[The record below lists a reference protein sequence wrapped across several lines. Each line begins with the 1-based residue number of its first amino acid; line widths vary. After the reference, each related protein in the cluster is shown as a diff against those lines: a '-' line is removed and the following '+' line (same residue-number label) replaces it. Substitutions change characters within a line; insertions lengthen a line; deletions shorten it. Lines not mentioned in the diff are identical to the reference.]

1 MTATT
6 ISRRSS
12 TVALILIAY
21 AQFVVMG
28 LPSGY
33 IGAAWPSIQT
43 EFNLPLDGVGVLL
56 LLNTIGYSLASFFN
70 AQVSARTGF
79 SRGLLLGASLYAVG
93 FAGIALAPTWWLIIS
108 FGLITSFGAGLL
120 DAGLNRYLAARS
132 NNMLLNWLH
141 ASYGIGATLGP
152 AGLSLL
158 LSAGQSWRTGYWIMA
173 AVQACVAVAMMLTL
187 NRWESSQVGKAT
199 AEIIQPTEAISVWK
213 TLLVPAVW
221 LGMFLFFVYTGIEMT
236 AGQWTYS
243 LFTLARGI
251 PITVA
256 GWWASLYWASFTLGR
271 IVLGFLIDRYGFA
284 RSMRAMIAGAFLG
297 VVLLWW
303 NPVEGV
309 SFAGLA
315 ILGFALAPV
324 FPTLIAVTPRALGNR
339 MAANAIGME
348 MAFGG
353 LGIAALPWLAGYL
366 AQRTTL
372 EVVSPFMVVS
382 LIIFLIL
389 FELLMRRKA
398 DL

>member
-1 MTATT
+1 M
-6 ISRRSS
+6 
-12 TVALILIAY
+12 IAY

-33 IGAAWPSIQT
+33 IGAAWPSIQA

-79 SRGLLLGASLYAVG
+79 SRGLLLGAALYALG
-93 FAGIALAPTWWLIIS
+93 FAGIALAPAWWLIIS

-132 NNMLLNWLH
+132 SNMLLNWLH

-173 AVQACVAVAMMLTL
+173 AMQACVAGAMLLTL
-187 NRWESSQVGKAT
+187 NRWESSQSGKAT
-199 AEIIQPTEAISVWK
+199 AEIIQPAEAISVWK
-213 TLLVPAVW
+213 TLMVPMVW
-221 LGMFLFFVYTGIEMT
+221 LGMFLFFVYTGVEMT

-243 LFTLARGI
+243 LFTLGRGI
-251 PITVA
+251 PVTVA

-284 RSMRAMIAGAFLG
+284 RSMRAMIVGAFLG
-297 VVLLWW
+297 AVLLWW

-348 MAFGG
+348 MAFSG

-372 EVVSPFMVVS
+372 EVVSPFILVS
-382 LIIFLIL
+382 LLIMLVL
-389 FELLMRRKA
+389 FELLMKGKA